1 MYPIFSSEK
10 GNWWSFSRNTQG
22 DFEQSSEQT
31 ALISRRGGARYWT
44 SRLTRQSTDA
54 DDAAGRA
61 SALSAGGSG
70 HGALYENLLLV
81 SVLGICSAQIQE
93 NVRRTLTFC
102 AARSVSMSVSGTK
115 RPRHSTPPAQLFS
128 TESSRLVSSGRPA
141 IKKFGFTPTAS
152 SPCASGRTG
161 GCQPPWT
168 GLGSPRPSGRST
180 LFPIFMVGPHP
191 ERPTSRVRSRC
202 LQKHALR
209 RDRAG
214 GRLSSSSLAVERPSE
229 TARRLVVGSGF
240 SPP

>member
-1 MYPIFSSEK
+1 M
-10 GNWWSFSRNTQG
+10 FSRNTQG
-22 DFEQSSEQT
+22 DFEQLSGQT
-31 ALISRRGGARYWT
+31 TLLSRRGGARYWQPQL
-44 SRLTRQSTDA
+44 SRQSADA
-54 DDAAGRA
+54 EDAAGRV
-61 SALSAGGSG
+61 SGPLSGRSGCGSFS
-70 HGALYENLLLV
+70 ENGLTEGLSNV
-81 SVLGICSAQIQE
+81 CRAQIQK
-93 NVRRTLTFC
+93 NRRRPLTLS
-102 AARSVSMSVSGTK
+102 AVRSVSMSVSGTK

-141 IKKFGFTPTAS
+141 IKKFGFSPTAS

-180 LFPIFMVGPHP
+180 PFFIFMVGPHP

-214 GRLSSSSLAVERPSE
+214 GRLSSSTLAAEYPSG
-229 TARRLVVGSGF
+229 TARRLVVGSGL
-240 SPP
+240 SRR